1 MICIEVIV
9 KRSKVNMGALR
20 LVNRSEGVTWLGLI

>member
-1 MICIEVIV
+1 MICIEVMV
-9 KRSKVNMGALR
+9 KRSNVNRGDLR